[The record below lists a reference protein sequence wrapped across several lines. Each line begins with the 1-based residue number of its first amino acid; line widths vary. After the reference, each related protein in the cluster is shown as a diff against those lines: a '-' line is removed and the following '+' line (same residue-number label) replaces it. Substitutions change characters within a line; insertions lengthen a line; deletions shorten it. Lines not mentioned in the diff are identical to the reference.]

1 VKPAPDLTSAGE
13 IPRLIETLVTTER
26 RLVELTGGEVDA
38 VTGAEGHMFLLQRAQ
53 EHLRHSE
60 AVKQA
65 AILNALP
72 AHIAL
77 LDGQGVIVSVN
88 DAWQRFDRAN
98 SKPGLE
104 HGVGQNYLAICDQ
117 ARGANSGEAGRVAGG
132 IRAVLDGSRKNFS
145 IEYPCHAPGERR
157 WFELMVSPL
166 LENPQHGVVVM
177 HVNITERMRVAEVLQ
192 ASEQRFRALFD
203 QASVGVAQSDAVTGR
218 YLQVNR
224 RFCEIVGRPAEAMV
238 GLTFADITHPNDM
251 AESEDVVA
259 RLRAGLIREYTQ
271 EKRYV
276 KAGRDDVW
284 ARVTISAMW
293 PAGRPPDFF
302 IVVAQDI
309 THRKQLEDQLRQ
321 AHKMEAMGT
330 LAGGIAH
337 DFNNIL
343 TAIGGYTELARMKLT
358 DNPGVKGHL
367 DSVIQA
373 VKRAADLIRQ
383 ILAFSREQ
391 PLERRLITLQPIVAE
406 CAKLLR
412 VTLPGSVDMDLV
424 SAEDA
429 PPVLADETQVLQ
441 VLMNLGTN
449 ARQALGGGAGRIRV
463 KIENFLVDAAQAA
476 GEPQLHAGRYARVS
490 VSDTGGGMSP
500 ETQRRI
506 FEPFFTTKAPG
517 TGTGLGLAVVHGIM
531 DSHDGLITVESQL
544 GAGTTFHLYFP
555 AHLPDAGGVSSAIT
569 FGARGRGEK
578 ILLVD
583 DELIFIE
590 VGRIA
595 LAGLGYEVEAVM
607 QPAAALELVR
617 ANPARFALVI
627 TDQAMP
633 GMTGLQ
639 LAAELRKIRPDLP
652 IVLTTGYSLAL
663 TMERLHAAG
672 VAQLLLK
679 PTTARS
685 LGASVHAALSGQP
698 ISTHVSNPP
707 Y

>member
-53 EHLRHSE
+53 EQLRHSE

-98 SKPGLE
+98 SSPGHE
-104 HGVGQNYLAICDQ
+104 HGVGHNYLAICDQ

-132 IRAVLDGSRKNFS
+132 IRAVLDGSRKHFS

-238 GLTFADITHPNDM
+238 GLTFADITHAKDM

-276 KAGRDDVW
+276 KAGREDVW

-412 VTLPGSVDMDLV
+412 VTLPGSVDLELV

-449 ARQALGGGAGRIRV
+449 ASQALGGRPGRIQL
-463 KIENFLVDAAQAA
+463 KIENFLVEAAHAA
-476 GEPQLHAGRYARVS
+476 AEPQLRAGYYARVS

-517 TGTGLGLAVVHGIM
+517 KGTGLGLAVVHGIM
-531 DSHDGLITVESQL
+531 DSHDGLITVESHL
-544 GAGTTFHLYFP
+544 GEGTTFHLYFP
-555 AHLPDAGGVSSAIT
+555 AHVPEAGGPSSAIT
-569 FGARGRGEK
+569 FGVRGHGEK

-583 DELIFIE
+583 DESIFIE

-617 ANPARFALVI
+617 ANPGRFALVI

-639 LAAELRKIRPDLP
+639 LAAELRTIRPDLP

-663 TMERLHAAG
+663 TMERIHAAG